1 MDANPLATSSP
12 GLPSPVKPSSK
23 RLPVTVITGFLGA
36 GKTTL
41 LRHLLLESGLRLA
54 VLVNEFGEV
63 GIDGDLLRSCGFCPE
78 EELEGRLVELANGCL
93 CCTVQEDFIPTM
105 ETLLQRADQ
114 LDGIVVETSGLAL
127 PEPLVAAFGWPAIR
141 SRTRVNGVVAVVD
154 GEALAAGAV
163 VADLDSLEAQRQA
176 DPSLDHAT
184 APDHATAMDHV
195 IPIDHATAIEQL
207 FEEQLEAADL
217 VVVSR
222 ADCLD
227 GAGLERVR
235 RRLQKSLRPGT
246 PVLPVERGRLDP
258 AVALG
263 IDSPRFPA
271 IESHGSQPE
280 EPGKVERAHGH
291 RPEQGNHPKHQDHPE
306 NGPHGEHGPHDG
318 DHHRDKDD
326 HREKDDHHDEHHDH
340 DHAHVAMESFVVEL
354 AGRFG
359 RRELEQTLL
368 SMIRSRGL
376 VRVKGRLWQE
386 GKALPLQI
394 QAAGPRLEC
403 WYEGQLAKAPGQP
416 CLQLVVMGF
425 GLDQRAIRA
434 ELAALVG

>member
-1 MDANPLATSSP
+1 MEANSLATSSAGFMAVGAP
-12 GLPSPVKPSSK
+12 GAGISASGLAQTASR

-141 SRTRVNGVVAVVD
+141 NRTRVNGVVAVVD

-163 VADLDSLEAQRQA
+163 VADPSSLEAQRQA
-176 DPSLDHAT
+176 DPSL
-184 APDHATAMDHV
+184 
-195 IPIDHATAIEQL
+195 DHATAIEQL

-227 GAGLERVR
+227 GAALERVR
-235 RRLQKSLRPGT
+235 LRLQQSLRPGT

-263 IDSPRFPA
+263 IDSPQFSTT
-271 IESHGSQPE
+271 EG
-280 EPGKVERAHGH
+280 
-291 RPEQGNHPKHQDHPE
+291 QDHQGASQDAGLGHHQE
-306 NGPHGEHGPHDG
+306 LHG
-318 DHHRDKDD
+318 DH
-326 HREKDDHHDEHHDH
+326 DHHEDHDHHH
-340 DHAHVAMESFVVEL
+340 DHAHVAMESMVVEL
-354 AGRFG
+354 AGNFG
-359 RRELEQTLL
+359 RSELEQSLL
-368 SMIRSRGL
+368 AMIRSRGL
-376 VRVKGRLWQE
+376 VRVKGRLWQA

-403 WYEGQLAKAPGQP
+403 WYEGQLAKQPAQP

-425 GLDQRAIRA
+425 GLDQRAIRDQ
-434 ELAALVG
+434 LAALAG